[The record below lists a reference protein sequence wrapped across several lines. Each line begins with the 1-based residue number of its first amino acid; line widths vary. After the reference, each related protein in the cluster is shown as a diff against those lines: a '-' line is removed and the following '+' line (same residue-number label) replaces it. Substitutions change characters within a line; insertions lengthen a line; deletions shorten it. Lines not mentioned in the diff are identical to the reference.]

1 MAESKRQIENPRWQ
15 TDDLV
20 YAAVRYLD
28 SPTDYREYLPQRA
41 KSKFRQNQE
50 RSKKSTVLKN
60 DFILLDDI
68 PVYRLNWLW
77 SLSLLA
83 LLLCIALLG
92 LLHS

>member
-1 MAESKRQIENPRWQ
+1 MAESKKQIENPRWQ

-28 SPTDYREYLPQRA
+28 SPTDYREYLPRRA
-41 KSKFRQNQE
+41 KSKIGQNQE
-50 RSKKSTVLKN
+50 RQEKSTVPKN
-60 DFILLDDI
+60 DFVLLDDI

-83 LLLCIALLG
+83 ILLCIALLG
-92 LLHS
+92 LLKS